1 MASVRS
7 SGSTVPTPKPKTYN
21 RLLDQAVFE
30 RDPKRRMAILREAE
44 TLVLNDQAV
53 APLFQYVEMQIFDTA
68 RVEGLA
74 PNAWHHRRLELV
86 RVVSKQ

>member
-1 MASVRS
+1 
-7 SGSTVPTPKPKTYN
+7 
-21 RLLDQAVFE
+21 
-30 RDPKRRMAILREAE
+30 
-44 TLVLNDQAV
+44 DQAV